1 MEHSEGEVV
10 LMRRVSSRRKP
21 KFTAAH
27 QRAATKAQKPSV
39 VASVAKRGPVS
50 GFYVVGL
57 GASAGG
63 LEALRSFFA
72 TVPAE
77 SGAAFVV
84 IQHLAPDH
92 RSQMVELLATHTMVP
107 VSEIEDGVM
116 IQPDHVYVIPP
127 GKYVKIFRGRL
138 FLSDPEK
145 RAPILPID
153 YFFRSLAEDRGEL
166 AIGIALSGTGS
177 DATLGVRAIKEA
189 GGTVMVQDE
198 GSAKFSAM
206 PNSAAATGL
215 ADYVLP
221 PAEMAR
227 ELLLFIRHPLV
238 AHAKDAA
245 LKVGET
251 TMQKIVS
258 LIHEQTGIDF
268 TSYKPNTVARR
279 IQRRIGIAQ
288 VANPEDYLEFL
299 EQSPQEVAML
309 GRDLLINV
317 TRFFRDGEVFD
328 VLRGEILPA
337 ILKRAA
343 ARKALRI
350 WVPGCATGEEAYS
363 IAILVQELVT
373 ARGEKWDVK
382 IFATDVDKVSIE
394 YAGRGLYPKSIA
406 ADVAPEL
413 LSRFFVQES
422 GALQICS
429 EIRKQVVFARQ
440 NILGDPPFTKVDLI
454 SCRNLLIY
462 LRAES
467 QKKVMALLHFA
478 LRPGGYLLLGTSEA
492 IGDRENAFE
501 TVDAKMRIFQKRRDS
516 SVQIEDAVSGVPIA
530 AGSLDS
536 GRGSASRERVSPGK
550 KQQLKLWET
559 ISARLMAEF
568 GTTCLVLNE
577 KYEIL
582 HSFGEPQRFLT
593 VQPGRASLSVLKLV
607 PRALSLAL
615 SGALRRAAKE
625 QQAVGYSRVPL
636 PGRGRGRTVDLKV
649 EPLAAESDQT
659 GAMLVFFQEPQIAL
673 AAAKSHEFNPSSESI
688 ERIADLET
696 ELESTKEKLQ
706 AATEDEETTHQELQA
721 ANEELLAGNEEL
733 QSSNEELES
742 VNEELTTLNTE
753 YQQKISELIVSNND
767 LENFLH
773 TSDIATIFLDAAL
786 CLRRFTPAVTRVI
799 PLQPHDVGRP
809 LTSFAHPLIAA
820 IAADLPRVAAGGE
833 ASIRTVETVHGVWHL
848 VRITSYRRQG
858 ASDCGLVVTILDVS
872 ALHRGESN
880 SGERKLSG
888 ERDRLGRPSARGKS
902 FNRLGPSGKP
912 DRR

>member
-1 MEHSEGEVV
+1 
-10 LMRRVSSRRKP
+10 MRRVSSRRKP
-21 KFTAAH
+21 KSTSVNK
-27 QRAATKAQKPSV
+27 RAGRKAQKPTV
-39 VASVAKRGPVS
+39 VSMARRGPV
-50 GFYVVGL
+50 GRFYVVGL

-72 TVPAE
+72 AVPAE

-84 IQHLAPDH
+84 IQHLAPAH
-92 RSQMVELLATHTMVP
+92 RSQMVELLATHTTVP
-107 VSEIEDGVM
+107 VSQIEDGVM
-116 IQPDHVYVIPP
+116 IQRDHVYVIPP
-127 GKYVKIFRGRL
+127 GKWVKIFHGRL

-177 DATLGVRAIKEA
+177 DGTLGVRAIKEA

-198 GSAKFSAM
+198 GSARFSGM
-206 PNSAAATGL
+206 PGSAGATGL

-238 AHAKDAA
+238 AQMKDAA

-268 TSYKPNTVARR
+268 TSYKESTVARR

-288 VANPEDYLEFL
+288 LANPEDYLEFL
-299 EQSPQEVAML
+299 EQSPQEIAML

-337 ILKRAA
+337 ILKSAA

-406 ADVAPEL
+406 ADVTPEL
-413 LSRFFVQES
+413 LARFFVQES
-422 GALQICS
+422 GALQIS
-429 EIRKQVVFARQ
+429 PEIRKQVVFAQQ
-440 NILGDPPFTKVDLI
+440 NILRDPPFTKVDLI

-462 LRAES
+462 LRTDS
-467 QKKVMALLHFA
+467 QKKVMTRLHFA

-492 IGDRENAFE
+492 IGDRESAFE
-501 TVDAKMRIFQKRRDS
+501 TVNAKMRIFQKRGDS
-516 SVQIEDAVSGVPIA
+516 SAYTEDVVKGVPTA
-530 AGSLDS
+530 AGFLPG
-536 GRGSASRERVSPGK
+536 GRGMASRERMSQAK
-550 KQQLKLWET
+550 KQQEKLWER

-582 HSFGEPQRFLT
+582 HSFGQPERFVR
-593 VQPGRASLSVLKLV
+593 VQQGKASLNILKLV
-607 PRALSLAL
+607 PQALSLAL

-625 QQAVGYSRVPL
+625 QQTVRYSGVPL
-636 PGRGRGRTVDLKV
+636 PGRGRGWTVDLKV
-649 EPLAAESDQT
+649 EPLAAESGQT
-659 GAMLVFFQEPQIAL
+659 AAMVVFFQEPQ
-673 AAAKSHEFNPSSESI
+673 AARAAGKSHQFDPSSESI
-688 ERIADLET
+688 RRIADLEA
-696 ELESTKEKLQ
+696 ELERTKGKLQ
-706 AATEDEETTHQELQA
+706 AATEDEETTQQELQA

-767 LENFLH
+767 LENFLR
-773 TSDIATIFLDAAL
+773 TSDVATIFLDAAL
-786 CLRRFTPAVTRVI
+786 HLRRFTPSVTRMI
-799 PLQPHDVGRP
+799 PLQPHDIGRP
-809 LTSFAHPLIAA
+809 LTNFAHPLIAA
-820 IAADLPRVAAGGE
+820 MAEDLPRVAAGGE
-833 ASIRTVETVHGVWHL
+833 ASIKTFETVHGVWHL

-872 ALHRGESN
+872 ALHPGREQFGGTQTFRGVRPPRPPISV
-880 SGERKLSG
+880 RK
-888 ERDRLGRPSARGKS
+888 EPT
-902 FNRLGPSGKP
+902 
-912 DRR
+912 